1 MIEKYLN
8 ESDDTELIR
17 AAQEGNKGSFGMIFD
32 KYKTKSYQIAVGL
45 MGNHDDA
52 WDVTQEAFAR
62 AWLHIDTFRLHEP
75 FFPWVYQILRRIGL
89 NKLKQNKN
97 HSPIET
103 TQNEKYFSENSEFDP
118 FVIAERNDRNDKIWK
133 AVYSLNDLHRE
144 IIILRH
150 FQELSYKELT
160 ETLYISKGTVMS
172 RLYNARKELEK
183 RLKGYM
189 KQELL

>member
-45 MGNHDDA
+45 MGNRDDA

-62 AWLHIDTFRLHEP
+62 AWLHIDTFHLHEP
-75 FFPWVYQILRRIGL
+75 FFPWFYQILRRIGL

-103 TQNEKYFSENSEFDP
+103 TQNEKYFSENPEFDP
-118 FVIAERNDRNDKIWK
+118 SVIAERNDRNDKIWK

-150 FQELSYKELT
+150 FQELSYKEMT

>member
-1 MIEKYLN
+1 MTDKLIDEG
-8 ESDDTELIR
+8 DDRELIK
-17 AAQEGNKGSFGMIFD
+17 AAQKGDKGSFGMIFN

-62 AWLHIDTFRLHEP
+62 AWLHIDTFRLDEP
-75 FFPWVYQILRRIGL
+75 FFPWLYQILRRLGL
-89 NKLKQNKN
+89 NKLRHNKN
-97 HSPIET
+97 HSPAET
-103 TQNEKYFSENSEFDP
+103 AQNENIYSDNSEFDP
-118 FVIAERNDRNDKIWK
+118 SVIAERNDRNDRIWK
-133 AVYSLNDLHRE
+133 AVYSLGNLHRE

-150 FQELSYKELT
+150 FQELSYQELS
-160 ETLYISKGTVMS
+160 ETLFISKGTVMS

-183 RLKGYM
+183 RLKRFM